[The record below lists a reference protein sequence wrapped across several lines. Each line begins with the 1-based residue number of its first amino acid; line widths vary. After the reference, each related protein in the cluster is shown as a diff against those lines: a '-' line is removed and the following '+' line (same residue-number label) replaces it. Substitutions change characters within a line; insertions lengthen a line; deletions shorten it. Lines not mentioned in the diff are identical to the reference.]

1 MLVFGKYLLVG
12 VVNTLIGFGFIFLF
26 VFLGLG
32 AELANLLG
40 YCIGITCSYFL
51 NKYFTF
57 KARAKNDFLKF
68 ILSMLLAYGVNLLV
82 LIVCFRF
89 LSWDIYLSQC
99 LAGVSYTLVGFLLS
113 KGFVW
118 GKGQNQNT

>member
-26 VFLGLG
+26 VFLGLE

-68 ILSMLLAYGVNLLV
+68 ILSMVLAYGVNLLV

-118 GKGQNQNT
+118 RKGQHQNT

>member
-12 VVNTLIGFGFIFLF
+12 VVNTFIGFGFIFLF
-26 VFLGLG
+26 VFLGIG

-40 YCIGITCSYFL
+40 YCIGIACSYFL

-57 KARAKNDFLKF
+57 KAQAKNDFLKF
-68 ILSMLLAYGVNLLV
+68 TLSMTLAYGVNLLV

-99 LAGVSYTLVGFLLS
+99 FAGASYTLVGFLLS
-113 KGFVW
+113 RGFVW
-118 GKGQNQNT
+118 RKGQNQNT